1 MFCASNQRC
10 LVTEV
15 MALSTESGCIS
26 LFPKGPISAR
36 SMQVRAQE
44 PGWLRRTEVCC
55 PWSAGIK
62 DFVFS
67 CASVR
72 EASCCIHM
80 LLGVGFHIK
89 LSGFRPFAIR
99 DFIVMQ
105 MCKPKQRETTG
116 PDPGDC
122 PRTGQSLAFFRNLQN
137 SLVPTFSPF
146 LPTYVE
152 YT

>member
-1 MFCASNQRC
+1 M
-10 LVTEV
+10 TEENRGV
-15 MALSTESGCIS
+15 LPLKCWD
-26 LFPKGPISAR
+26 KG
-36 SMQVRAQE
+36 
-44 PGWLRRTEVCC
+44 LC
-55 PWSAGIK
+55 
-62 DFVFS
+62 S

-122 PRTGQSLAFFRNLQN
+122 PRTGQSLAFTRNLQN

-146 LPTYVE
+146 FLRMWSTLRKE
-152 YT
+152 YLGSNWT